1 MKQKKQQSC
10 SNLVVDK
17 SYCNYMGGS
26 TYGFDKNYPDPT
38 GYNHSADCGTFK
50 PSSVISTSYGYN
62 EHDLSLAYETRQ
74 CNEYMK
80 VNLSLQ

>member
-1 MKQKKQQSC
+1 
-10 SNLVVDK
+10 
-17 SYCNYMGGS
+17 MGGS
-26 TYGFDKNYPDPT
+26 TYGFDKSYPDPT
-38 GYNHSADCGTFK
+38 GYNHSADCGVWK

-80 VNLSLQ
+80 VILHP